1 MLCLTNLLPL
11 VLQWNHVNSCPSFE
25 VMSLKLENVTCVEEE
40 NITFGG
46 FSRKPNFDMRC
57 LIKINEY

>member
-11 VLQWNHVNSCPSFE
+11 VLQWNRVNFCPFE
-25 VMSLKLENVTCVEEE
+25 VMSVKLENVTCLEEE

-46 FSRKPNFDMRC
+46 FNRKPNFDMRC
-57 LIKINEY
+57 LIKINGY